1 VDLRTLATEHGR
13 TRAALAERL
22 RQEARSA
29 WARVDSRHIAETWS
43 AQVPRLLVVLT
54 AAQHT
59 AASSSDAYLTA
70 SLAAQGVD
78 SVPVSTVNAAAF
90 SGIAS
95 DGRDLAS
102 LLQMPGVIA
111 RTAFFQGAPLDR
123 AMAAGDALAQLA
135 AHTQIAD
142 AGRTADQAGLVAR
155 PQVTGYVRMV
165 VGKTCSRCLVLAGR
179 RYRWNAGFKRHPKCD
194 CVHVPAAEDAAD
206 DLRTDPKLA
215 FRGMDA
221 AEQDR
226 VFGKAG
232 AQAIREGSD
241 ISKVV
246 NARRGMVEADGR
258 LFTHEAAGRRPRL
271 MPEQIYR
278 DAEDREDAVRLL
290 KLHGYLF

>member
-1 VDLRTLATEHGR
+1 VDLRALAAEHGR
-13 TRAALAERL
+13 TRAVLAERL
-22 RQEARSA
+22 RQEARTA
-29 WARVDSRHIAETWS
+29 WSRVDSRHIAETWS
-43 AQVPRLLVVLT
+43 AQIPRLQLLLT

-59 AASSSDAYLTA
+59 AASTSDAYLTT
-70 SLAAQGVD
+70 SLAAQGIT
-78 SVPVSTVNAAAF
+78 SAPGTTVNAAAF

-102 LLQMPGVIA
+102 LLHMPGVIA

-123 AMAAGDALAQLA
+123 AMTAGGALAQLA
-135 AHTQIAD
+135 AHTQVAD

-155 PQVTGYVRMV
+155 PQTTGYVRMV
-165 VGKTCSRCLVLAGR
+165 VGKTCSRCLILAGR
-179 RYRWNAGFKRHPKCD
+179 RYRWNAGFKRHPRCD
-194 CVHVPAAEDAAD
+194 CVHVPAAEDSAD
-206 DLRTDPKLA
+206 DIRTDPKLA
-215 FRGMDA
+215 FRAMDA

-232 AQAIREGSD
+232 AQAIRDGSD

-246 NARRGMVEADGR
+246 NARRGMVEAGGR

-278 DAEDREDAVRLL
+278 DAKDREDAVRLL
-290 KLHGYLF
+290 KRHGYLF